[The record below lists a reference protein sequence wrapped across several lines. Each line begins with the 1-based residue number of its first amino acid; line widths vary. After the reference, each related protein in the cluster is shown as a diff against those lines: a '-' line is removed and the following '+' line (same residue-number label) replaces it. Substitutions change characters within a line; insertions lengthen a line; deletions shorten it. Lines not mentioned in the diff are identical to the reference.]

1 MTTILNLAYGF
12 KVKVINYD
20 FKKEFEVVVTN
31 YGFIRWV
38 AMWIKHT
45 NLEIILKMKLF
56 GRIFVL
62 KKLFWPKTQK

>member
-20 FKKEFEVVVTN
+20 FKKEFEVVVIN

-38 AMWIKHT
+38 PM
-45 NLEIILKMKLF
+45 
-56 GRIFVL
+56 
-62 KKLFWPKTQK
+62 